1 MRAIPSSF
9 IMSHIIRLLVV
20 SVKWTKFLEEKNNL
34 FWFVHSAG
42 WFGFALVYYL
52 SSLLHDLR
60 DIFVVIIF
68 LNAYAGWLFSI
79 PLRYIYR
86 KVWNY
91 KPVNIALSVLFTSAI
106 TGLLWQIVQNIN
118 YWEIYKHGFRPDELI
133 YYTKNGL
140 FSVSIMLSWSVLYFG
155 TKYYQMLQRERQNV
169 LHANTVAH
177 QAQLKM
183 LRYQLNPH
191 FLFNTLNAIST
202 LILVKENDT
211 ANAMVTKLSEFLRYS
226 LDKDPMKK
234 VTLENELQA
243 LKLYLD
249 IEKVRFEERL
259 QVEFNVAKDCDQAL
273 VPSMILQPLAENAIK
288 YAIAV
293 QEQGGTITVNVDK
306 FGNDLL
312 LELADNGPGAEIKNG
327 NLFRENGVGLANSRE
342 RLQALYGNDYSLVVA
357 NNQPSGVK
365 VNIRMPFET
374 KVNA

>member
-1 MRAIPSSF
+1 
-9 IMSHIIRLLVV
+9 MS
-20 SVKWTKFLEEKNNL
+20 WTKIIEDKNKL

-79 PLRYIYR
+79 PLRYVYR

-91 KPVNIALSVLFTSAI
+91 KPLNVALYVLFSSAI
-106 TGLLWQIVQNIN
+106 AGVLWQIVQNIN
-118 YWEIYKHGFRPDELI
+118 FWEIYKHGYRPEHLI
-133 YYTKNGL
+133 YYTRNGL
-140 FSVSIMLSWSVLYFG
+140 FSFSIMLSWSVLYFG

-169 LHANTVAH
+169 LRANTVAH

-202 LILVKENDT
+202 LILVKENNT

-234 VTLENELQA
+234 VTLESELQA
-243 LKLYLD
+243 LRLYLD

-259 QVEFNVAKDCDQAL
+259 QVNFNVANDCQQAL
-273 VPSMILQPLAENAIK
+273 VPSMILQPIAENAIK

-293 QEQGGTITVNVDK
+293 QEQGGTITINVSK
-306 FGNDLL
+306 FGHDLL
-312 LELADNGPGAEIKNG
+312 LELADDGPGAEIKNG
-327 NLFRENGVGLANSRE
+327 NLFREKGVGLANTRE
-342 RLQALYGNDYSLVVA
+342 RLQALYGNDFSLVVA
-357 NNQPSGVK
+357 NNSPKGVK
-365 VNIRMPFET
+365 VNIRMPFEIGT
-374 KVNA
+374 VQ

>member
-1 MRAIPSSF
+1 M
-9 IMSHIIRLLVV
+9 
-20 SVKWTKFLEEKNNL
+20 KWAKFVEDRNKL

-42 WFGFALVYYL
+42 WFGFALVSYL

-60 DIFVVIIF
+60 DIFIVIIF

-79 PLRYIYR
+79 PLRYIYL
-86 KVWNY
+86 KIWNY
-91 KPVNIALSVLFTSAI
+91 HPIKVATYVIVTSAV

-118 YWEIYKHGFRPDELI
+118 HWEIYKHGYRPDHYI
-133 YYTKNGL
+133 YYSKNFL
-140 FSVSIMLSWSVLYFG
+140 FSFSIMLSWSLLYFG
-155 TKYYQMLQRERQNV
+155 SKYYQMLQRERQNV
-169 LHANTVAH
+169 LQANTVAH

-202 LILVKENDT
+202 LILIKDNTT
-211 ANAMVTKLSEFLRYS
+211 ANGMVTKLSEFLRYS

-259 QVEFNVAKDCDQAL
+259 QVEFNVGDECDLAL
-273 VPSMILQPLAENAIK
+273 VPSMILQPITENSIK

-293 QEQGGTITVNVDK
+293 QEEGGTITVNVNK

-312 LELADNGPGAEIKNG
+312 LEVADNGPGAEIKNG

-342 RLQALYGNDYSLVVA
+342 RLQALFGDNFSLVVS
-357 NNQPSGVK
+357 NNTPNGVK
-365 VNIRMPFET
+365 VNIRMPYELET
-374 KVNA
+374 DK

>member
-1 MRAIPSSF
+1 
-9 IMSHIIRLLVV
+9 
-20 SVKWTKFLEEKNNL
+20 VKWTKLIEDNNKL

-60 DIFVVIIF
+60 DIFVIIIF

-91 KPVNIALSVLFTSAI
+91 KPVHIAICVVITSAI
-106 TGLLWQIVQNIN
+106 TGVLWQIIQNIN
-118 YWEIYKHGFRPDELI
+118 FWEIYKHGYRPEHLI

-140 FSVSIMLSWSVLYFG
+140 FSFSIMLSWSVLYFG
-155 TKYYQMLQRERQNV
+155 TKYYQMLQREKRNV
-169 LHANTVAH
+169 LQANTVAH

-202 LILVKENDT
+202 LILVKENKI

-226 LDKDPMKK
+226 LDKDPMKT
-234 VTLENELQA
+234 VSLENELHA

-259 QVEFNVAKDCDQAL
+259 QVKFNVAKDCGEAL
-273 VPSMILQPLAENAIK
+273 VPSMILQPLAENSIK
-288 YAIAV
+288 HAIAV
-293 QEQGGTITVNVDK
+293 QEEGGTISVNVSK
-306 FGNDLL
+306 FGSDLL
-312 LELADNGPGAEIKNG
+312 IELTDDGPGADIQNG
-327 NLFRENGVGLANSRE
+327 NLFREHGVGLANSRE
-342 RLQALYGNDYSLVVA
+342 RLQALYGNNFSLVVA
-357 NNQPSGVK
+357 NNSPKGVK
-365 VNIRMPFET
+365 VNIRMPYET
-374 KVNA
+374 ELIS